1 MKKLQSTISASEAR
15 SNFYTLLDNVANK
28 LKRYTITRRGNAQV
42 VLMHPDEVASWE
54 ETMDVLS
61 NKKLVSDIINSEK
74 ELKAGKTV
82 SEDKLLKKIGLE
94 AKDLK

>member
-42 VLMHPDEVASWE
+42 VLMHHDEVASWE